1 MKAFTI
7 TFCVLA
13 IFTATTHAQSK
24 DTGKGQ
30 GAIVITDG
38 ATVYKNSEGDEAYSK
53 KLEKGYALA
62 GVTTLARMVM
72 SYQFENENGRV
83 HVFGVTKVGGAAM
96 GWMNRADL
104 SSYFT
109 YECGCGLVDAKCSPH
124 SLEGF
129 HFRYNICFEEA
140 RDRKLAELASPP
152 PAAPVP
158 TAASSESVETRLQK
172 LNDLFKKG
180 LISEEEYKKT
190 KAQIL
195 ESM

>member
-1 MKAFTI
+1 MK
-7 TFCVLA
+7 
-13 IFTATTHAQSK
+13 IFAMAVSSLLVFVVSSLAQST

-38 ATVYKNSEGDEAYSK
+38 ATVYKNSSGNEAFSA

-62 GVTTLARMVM
+62 GVTTFSRLVE

-83 HVFGVTKVGGAAM
+83 HVFGVVKGGRAAM
-96 GWMNRADL
+96 GWMNRTDL
-104 SSYFT
+104 SSFFT

-124 SLEGF
+124 SVEGW
-129 HFRYNICFEEA
+129 HYRYNVCFEEA
-140 RDRKLAELASPP
+140 RDKKLAELANPAT
-152 PAAPVP
+152 AAPAITP
-158 TAASSESVETRLQK
+158 SSSESAETRLKK
-172 LNDLFKKG
+172 LNDLLAKG
-180 LISEEEYKKT
+180 LISKEDYEKK